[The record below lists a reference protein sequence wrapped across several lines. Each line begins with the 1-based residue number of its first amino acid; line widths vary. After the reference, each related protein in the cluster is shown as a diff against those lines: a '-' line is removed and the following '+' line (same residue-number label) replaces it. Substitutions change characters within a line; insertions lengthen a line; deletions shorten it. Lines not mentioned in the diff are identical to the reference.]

1 MKVMNKKLLLGVAA
15 SCAMG
20 LTAGAWAADAATA
33 DEVVAKV
40 KEAAATVQAGADV
53 ALTEFDKK
61 DGKWA
66 WKDTYVFV
74 LDCTG
79 GIMKAHPSE
88 KVKGMKLTDLKDKAT
103 GKEFGSALC
112 AAAKNTHG
120 GWVEYMWTKPGAE
133 GNHRKVAYVLSA
145 GNYQVAAGVY
155 DDTLTAKELDAK
167 VAK

>member
-1 MKVMNKKLLLGVAA
+1 MNKKLLMSMAA
-15 SCAMG
+15 FCAMG
-20 LTAGAWAADAATA
+20 LSTGAWAADAATA
-33 DEVVAKV
+33 DEVVAKT
-40 KEAAATVQAGADV
+40 KEAAAEVKAKADV

-74 LDCTG
+74 LDCANG
-79 GIMKAHPSE
+79 VMKAHPNE

-103 GKEFGSALC
+103 GNEFGSALC
-112 AAAKNTHG
+112 AAAKKEHG

-155 DDTLTAKELDAK
+155 DDTMTAKQLEAK
-167 VAK
+167 SAK

>member
-1 MKVMNKKLLLGVAA
+1 MNKKLLMGVAA
-15 SCAMG
+15 FCTMG
-20 LTAGAWAADAATA
+20 LSGGAWAADAATA

-40 KEAAATVQAGADV
+40 KEAAVDVKAHADV

-74 LDCTG
+74 LDCSNGT
-79 GIMKAHPSE
+79 MKAHPSE
-88 KVKGMKLTDLKDKAT
+88 KVKGMKLADLKDKET

-112 AAAKNTHG
+112 DAAKKTNG

-133 GNHRKVAYVLSA
+133 GHHRKVAYVLTA
-145 GNYQVAAGVY
+145 GGYQVAAGVY
-155 DDTLTAKELDAK
+155 DDKLTAKELEAK
-167 VAK
+167 AK